1 METAVRMII
10 RVRLGLG
17 HWHDSLRRSSGL
29 PGSEAEPL
37 SGEVHWHHDIFT
49 PAAGRWRAD
58 PAPAG
63 GPSQARVPP

>member
-1 METAVRMII
+1 METVRMII
-10 RVRLGLG
+10 RVRLG
-17 HWHDSLRRSSGL
+17 HWHSLRRSSGL